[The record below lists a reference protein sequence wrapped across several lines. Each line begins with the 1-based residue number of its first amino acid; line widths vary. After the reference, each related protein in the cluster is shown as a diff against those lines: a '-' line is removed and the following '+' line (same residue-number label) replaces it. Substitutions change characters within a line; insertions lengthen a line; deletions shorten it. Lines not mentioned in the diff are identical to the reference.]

1 MKELCDKATLL
12 FKICMLFIIIYI
24 VGTLVFSVASLGSVS
39 ASIILFEML
48 HSIAISTL
56 ISLCG
61 IIVLDID
68 LRGR

>member
-1 MKELCDKATLL
+1 MRELCDKATRL
-12 FKICMLFIIIYI
+12 FNICMLFIIIYI

-39 ASIILFEML
+39 KSLILFEML
-48 HSIAISTL
+48 HSIAISAL